1 LASNPQFQQM
11 AKRIANDVRKV
22 GIVMHLTFANDDA
35 VNNRIYASGTKK
47 DLYGPTYDA
56 FLWDWDVSGTTP
68 TPILEVLLSDNASSD
83 SFYDSKAFD
92 AALTGARTATTQAGV
107 VAAVRKAEAVELA
120 DLPYL
125 PLVHLNATELRRTDT
140 WHGWKPSP
148 EPSGRPLW
156 EASQQILALQAGP
169 EPAPTGG
176 TPAATVTSTA
186 DDGWLTTPRSV
197 LIGSVLISLA
207 IIAASFIASGRRRTE
222 PLEWTE
228 E

>member
-1 LASNPQFQQM
+1 MLKEGGWDCSTTPCTKGDLKAEFELLTLTSSTSSRRWRSASRTTCARSASSLN
-11 AKRIANDVRKV
+11 
-22 GIVMHLTFANDDA
+22 LSFASDDA

-83 SFYDSKAFD
+83 SFYDSKAYD
-92 AALTGARTATTQAGV
+92 TALLGARTATTQAGV
-107 VAAVRKAEAVELA
+107 VAAVRKAEAIELA

-140 WHGWKPSP
+140 WHGWSPSP

-156 EASQQILALQAGP
+156 EAIAAAPRAQARARAGDDRRR
-169 EPAPTGG
+169 ARRD
-176 TPAATVTSTA
+176 
-186 DDGWLTTPRSV
+186 DDGH
-197 LIGSVLISLA
+197 
-207 IIAASFIASGRRRTE
+207 RRRRAG
-222 PLEWTE
+222 
-228 E
+228 